1 MKCRCRKVS
10 RTVNIEKYVREDYD
24 YENEDDILDICDMYS
39 DNINIKLLLQHLQ
52 NPWKAEKQ

>member
-39 DNINIKLLLQHLQ
+39 DNINI
-52 NPWKAEKQ
+52 NTSVAASAESLKS